1 MCQAILHATKHQKV
15 GLEPYIMTQKEP
27 NTDISTK
34 KMRMTTMGLLIVS
47 LVCLLFHASSNPSK
61 IVHGGVNYV
70 DRRGGGGGGH
80 GGHGGGG
87 HAHGGGGGLG
97 PLVIPVYAGG
107 AHRTTRTHNGGN
119 SSSCNCPAHSQLA
132 STIFALFL
140 LLCF

>member
-1 MCQAILHATKHQKV
+1 
-15 GLEPYIMTQKEP
+15 
-27 NTDISTK
+27 
-34 KMRMTTMGLLIVS
+34 MGLLIFS

-61 IVHGGVNYV
+61 IVHGTGKVFLPLFFFLSWLQRSIISTIFVILLCHNDSSGGVNSV

-87 HAHGGGGGLG
+87 HAHGGGGGLR

-107 AHRTTRTHNGGN
+107 AHRTTQTHNGQN
-119 SSSCNCPAHSQLA
+119 NTSCNCAAHSQLA